1 MLTRRSLLLGAAGA
15 VLAGPALAADE
26 LARAFVT
33 AIYDTYK
40 GKAAKGI
47 LLDDNRTIRRYFE
60 PALAALMIKDQDA
73 AAKRGEVGNLDGDPF
88 VDAQDWKIT
97 GFDIAVSEPA
107 AGKASA
113 TVKFTNFSDPKMVA
127 LDLIKIKGAWR
138 IREIIWRR
146 DGKDDSL
153 RALFR
158 Q

>member
-1 MLTRRSLLLGAAGA
+1 MRRSMLTRRSLLLGAAGA

-26 LARAFVT
+26 SARAFVT

-97 GFDIAVSEPA
+97 GFDIAVSEP
-107 AGKASA
+107 
-113 TVKFTNFSDPKMVA
+113 
-127 LDLIKIKGAWR
+127 
-138 IREIIWRR
+138 
-146 DGKDDSL
+146 
-153 RALFR
+153 
-158 Q
+158 

>member
-33 AIYDTYK
+33 AIYDTYT

-47 LLDDNRTIRRYFE
+47 LLDDKRTIRRYFE
-60 PALAALMIKDQDA
+60 PALAALMIKDQDE

-107 AGKASA
+107 PGKASA

-138 IREIIWRR
+138 IREIMWRR